1 MAGSLNFLCGP
12 LTSILCDR
20 FGCRRVACAGA
31 LLSITGLFLTSL
43 VTQLHFMYLTYG
55 LLWGIGSSFSFV
67 PSIVILGDYFD
78 KRLALANGLATS
90 GSGVGSL
97 LASPAINYSLRVVG
111 WKNSMR
117 ILSGAATFLLVGCF
131 LFRPYNIRKK
141 RDRKRVPGQCARLC
155 DVSIWKNR
163 TYVVYVLTVAVFQLG
178 YQVPFVHLV
187 SSCAYHLFD
196 VLVCM
201 VRSPWAPGMVCV
213 VEKLLPWKYQMCW
226 IGEVG
231 GSPGQ

>member
-1 MAGSLNFLCGP
+1 MDWASGGGGGGRS
-12 LTSILCDR
+12 
-20 FGCRRVACAGA
+20 VW
-31 LLSITGLFLTSL
+31 GL
-43 VTQLHFMYLTYG
+43 
-55 LLWGIGSSFSFV
+55 
-67 PSIVILGDYFD
+67 
-78 KRLALANGLATS
+78 
-90 GSGVGSL
+90 GSL

>member
-1 MAGSLNFLCGP
+1 MISVSPFIVAWVGAMAGSLNFLCGP

-20 FGCRRVACAGA
+20 FGCRRVAFAGA
-31 LLSITGLFLTSL
+31 LLSMIGLFLTSL

-78 KRLALANGLATS
+78 KRLSLANGLATS

-111 WKNSMR
+111 WKNSLR
-117 ILSGAATFLLVGCF
+117 ILSGAAAFLLIGCF
-131 LFRPYNIRKK
+131 LFRPYNIRKE
-141 RDRKRVPGQCARLC
+141 RDRKRVTGQCSRLC

-163 TYVVYVLTVAVFQLG
+163 TYVAYVLTVAVFQLG

-187 SSCAYHLFD
+187 SSCAHHLFD
-196 VLVCM
+196 DVLL
-201 VRSPWAPGMVCV
+201 CV
-213 VEKLLPWKYQMCW
+213 
-226 IGEVG
+226 
-231 GSPGQ
+231 